1 MLSVKRS
8 NRKRAMVLCFE
19 GQTQKSIKEKDT
31 ENNIP

>member
-8 NRKRAMVLCFE
+8 NRKRAMALCCE
-19 GQTQKSIKEKDT
+19 GKIWTPVKDRDI